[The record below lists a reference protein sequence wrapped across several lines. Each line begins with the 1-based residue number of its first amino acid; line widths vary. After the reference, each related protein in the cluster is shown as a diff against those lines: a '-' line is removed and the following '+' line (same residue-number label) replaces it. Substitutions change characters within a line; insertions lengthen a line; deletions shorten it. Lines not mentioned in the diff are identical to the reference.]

1 MAVSV
6 PKLKECGVNF
16 QASLKRPGTL
26 RRTARQFLLTWSCF
40 GTRIIRDMTLH
51 SAVSFG
57 NLHYKQLSL
66 SNVVWLFK
74 LINTDSTCVNIT
86 VFGREIPFP
95 SVPLSRL
102 FDFTVIKTFFTVISI
117 DMLQSRPFWQTLFF
131 RFQVISHFIAHPLT
145 ANESGQ
151 SKCRP
156 VKMMLFQR
164 LRQLIHVQSCFNEPL
179 LELNNI

>member
-1 MAVSV
+1 MTVSV

-16 QASLKRPGTL
+16 QASLKRPGSL

-74 LINTDSTCVNIT
+74 LINTDSKCFNIT
-86 VFGREIPFP
+86 LSVGKSRFP
-95 SVPLSRL
+95 PVPLSRL
-102 FDFTVIKTFFTVISI
+102 FDFTIMNFFVYGNINRCRFGKLYFLVSSYFAFYRASVDRKGERKIKMSPCKNDVVPAIT
-117 DMLQSRPFWQTLFF
+117 
-131 RFQVISHFIAHPLT
+131 
-145 ANESGQ
+145 
-151 SKCRP
+151 P
-156 VKMMLFQR
+156 VDICAIVL
-164 LRQLIHVQSCFNEPL
+164 
-179 LELNNI
+179 